1 MSEPLNNIDFVHMI
15 NTQMDVIS
23 NLEKEI
29 KELKEIIKELEV
41 ESVYY
46 NPELNEIWVMEFRGI
61 IIRIMDESPQ
71 WIYLGEL

>member
-1 MSEPLNNIDFVHMI
+1 MI
-15 NTQMDVIS
+15 
-23 NLEKEI
+23 
-29 KELKEIIKELEV
+29 